1 MISIVCP
8 VCKEEYEHQILRETT
23 DLVVQCC
30 ECGHVHRVEKP
41 AEPATITIKAIVSH
55 ETESKVCN
63 LDMFEEETVSLGDRL
78 AAECG
83 DEAFGVEV
91 TGIEVGAKRV
101 QRATARDV
109 TCLWTRKIDQV
120 VVRAS
125 IHTGRTT
132 IPLYQTMDGEDELV
146 VGETRSFAG
155 RRIRISHIKLRD
167 GPLMR
172 KEGWKTMARRVKRVY
187 GYLDGRSRFNDTAAP
202 GGKGERR

>member
-55 ETESKVCN
+55 ETESKVCS

-91 TGIEVGAKRV
+91 TGIEAVSYTNPTLPTKTAV
-101 QRATARDV
+101 QV
-109 TCLWTRKIDQV
+109 LG
-120 VVRAS
+120 
-125 IHTGRTT
+125 GR
-132 IPLYQTMDGEDELV
+132 
-146 VGETRSFAG
+146 
-155 RRIRISHIKLRD
+155 
-167 GPLMR
+167 
-172 KEGWKTMARRVKRVY
+172 
-187 GYLDGRSRFNDTAAP
+187 
-202 GGKGERR
+202 

>member
-8 VCKEEYEHQILRETT
+8 VCKEECEHTVLRETG

-41 AEPATITIKAIVSH
+41 VEPATITIRTIVSH
-55 ETESKVCN
+55 ETESKVCSVEV
-63 LDMFEEETVSLGDRL
+63 FEDETVSIGDRL

-83 DEAFGVEV
+83 DEVFGVEV

-101 QRATARDV
+101 QSAVARDV
-109 TCLWTRKIDQV
+109 TALWTRKIDQV

-132 IPLYQTMDGEDELV
+132 IPLYQTMDGEEELV

-155 RRIRISHIKLRD
+155 RHIRISHIKLRD

-172 KEGWKTMARRVKRVY
+172 KEGWKTVARRVKRVY
-187 GYLDGRSRFNDTAAP
+187 GYLDGRSRINDTAAP
-202 GGKGERR
+202 GKRGERR